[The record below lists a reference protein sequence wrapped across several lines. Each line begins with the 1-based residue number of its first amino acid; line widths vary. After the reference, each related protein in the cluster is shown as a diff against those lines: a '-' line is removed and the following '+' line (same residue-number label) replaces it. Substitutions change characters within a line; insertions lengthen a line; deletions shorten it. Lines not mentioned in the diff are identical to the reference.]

1 MLIKDKALIHA
12 LKTLDALQCRYKVI
26 TPEGDEHGELQIAH
40 ENKRRNS
47 LYPQGARSSYLRPIM
62 EPLKVGDAIVIPAGE
77 FEASILQHSVCAIAH
92 KLWGASSY
100 RTTLNDQSIELFRI
114 F

>member
-1 MLIKDKALIHA
+1 MLIKEKALMHA
-12 LKTLDALQCRYKVI
+12 LRTLDALQCKYKVI
-26 TPEGDEHGELQIAH
+26 TPAGDEYGDLQVVP

-47 LYPQGARSSYLRPIM
+47 PYPPGARSSYLRPII
-62 EPLKVGDAIVIPAGE
+62 EPLKVGEAIVIPAGE
-77 FEASILQHSVCAIAH
+77 FDAGILQHSVCAIAH

-100 RTTLNDQSIELFRI
+100 RTSLNDQSIELFRI